1 MSKTASSTGE
11 KIEETKQ
18 EQKQK
23 QKQKKEPQE
32 EPKIKAR
39 KGAKVEPKVES
50 KVEIKEEPKV
60 EPKEEPRVEAKEE
73 PKEESK
79 VEPKVEV
86 REEPKK
92 EPKVEPAKELKVQPQ
107 DKGKGDK
114 KQEIIKAIEGMN
126 VLELSEL
133 VKDLEDRFGV
143 EAVAVSPVGIQA
155 PGPGGEAAAEEEKT
169 EFDVMLSEVGNKKI
183 QVIKEVRKMTSLGLK
198 EAKDLVEQAPKPVK
212 QGVNKE
218 EALKIKETLEAV
230 GAKVE
235 VK

>member
-18 EQKQK
+18 E
-23 QKQKKEPQE
+23 QKKEPQE

-39 KGAKVEPKVES
+39 KGAKVEPKVKSKEEP
-50 KVEIKEEPKV
+50 KVEAKEEPKVEAKEEPKV
-60 EPKEEPRVEAKEE
+60 EPRVQ
-73 PKEESK
+73 P
-79 VEPKVEV
+79 P
-86 REEPKK
+86 
-92 EPKVEPAKELKVQPQ
+92 KELKMQPQ

-143 EAVAVSPVGIQA
+143 EAAAAFPVGIQA
-155 PGPGGEAAAEEEKT
+155 PGPGGEATAEEEKT

>member
-1 MSKTASSTGE
+1 M
-11 KIEETKQ
+11 
-18 EQKQK
+18 
-23 QKQKKEPQE
+23 
-32 EPKIKAR
+32 
-39 KGAKVEPKVES
+39 
-50 KVEIKEEPKV
+50 
-60 EPKEEPRVEAKEE
+60 
-73 PKEESK
+73 
-79 VEPKVEV
+79 
-86 REEPKK
+86 
-92 EPKVEPAKELKVQPQ
+92 
-107 DKGKGDK
+107 
-114 KQEIIKAIEGMN
+114 
-126 VLELSEL
+126 LELSEL

-143 EAVAVSPVGIQA
+143 EAAAVSPVGIQA
-155 PGPGGEAAAEEEKT
+155 PSPGGEAAAKEEKT

>member
-18 EQKQK
+18 E
-23 QKQKKEPQE
+23 QKKEPQE

-60 EPKEEPRVEAKEE
+60 EP
-73 PKEESK
+73 
-79 VEPKVEV
+79 
-86 REEPKK
+86 
-92 EPKVEPAKELKVQPQ
+92 AKELKVQPQ
-107 DKGKGDK
+107 GKGKGDK

-143 EAVAVSPVGIQA
+143 EAAAVSPVGIQA

-169 EFDVMLSEVGNKKI
+169 EFDVMLSEVGDKKI

>member
-18 EQKQK
+18 E
-23 QKQKKEPQE
+23 QKKEPQE

-50 KVEIKEEPKV
+50 KVEPKEEPKV
-60 EPKEEPRVEAKEE
+60 EPRVEVKEEAKVQ
-73 PKEESK
+73 PK

-86 REEPKK
+86 KEEPKE
-92 EPKVEPAKELKVQPQ
+92 EPKVELAKELKVQPQ
-107 DKGKGDK
+107 GKGKGDK

-143 EAVAVSPVGIQA
+143 EAAAVSPVGIQA